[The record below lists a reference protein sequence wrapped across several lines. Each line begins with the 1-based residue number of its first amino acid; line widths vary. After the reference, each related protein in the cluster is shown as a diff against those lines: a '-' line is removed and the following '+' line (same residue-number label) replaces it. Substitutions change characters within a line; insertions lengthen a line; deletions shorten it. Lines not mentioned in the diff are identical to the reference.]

1 MRDPKYYFGIVRSY
15 IDVPLGLA
23 DFPKEITN
31 SPESWRGSLGPVVS
45 TKKFEK
51 GGHFAAWERP
61 ADLAGHLCEMSGKG
75 GGAEGVIDKKSSTQ
89 EWL

>member
-1 MRDPKYYFGIVRSY
+1 
-15 IDVPLGLA
+15 
-23 DFPKEITN
+23 
-31 SPESWRGSLGPVVS
+31 VS

-75 GGAEGVIDKKSSTQ
+75 GGAEGVIDKKFST
-89 EWL
+89 